1 MNAPIYKRLL
11 PYLRPHAWRMAIT
24 IVANLLAALLD
35 GFAIALL
42 IPFLNILFHQPSTS
56 LKSGWV
62 AKLLNATVGSQII
75 PGDEMRSLRNV
86 ILVVLASVLLKNLLV
101 WIAGQFGATL
111 QEYVTR
117 DLRNQ
122 AYQHVLD
129 LDMRFFNR
137 TRAGQIITRLTSD
150 ADQLRLL
157 LTKNLVKLATSVMQ
171 IVAAIAYMV
180 AVSFKL
186 VPRQRR

>member
-1 MNAPIYKRLL
+1 
-11 PYLRPHAWRMAIT
+11 MAIT
-24 IVANLLAALLD
+24 IVCNLLAALLD

-86 ILVVLASVLLKNLLV
+86 ILLVLAAVLLKNLLV

-117 DLRNQ
+117 DLRNSVYRHLAQ
-122 AYQHVLD
+122 IG
-129 LDMRFFNR
+129 
-137 TRAGQIITRLTSD
+137 RASCRE
-150 ADQLRLL
+150 R
-157 LTKNLVKLATSVMQ
+157 V
-171 IVAAIAYMV
+171 
-180 AVSFKL
+180 
-186 VPRQRR
+186 